1 MPENGLEIKISPD
14 DYSKKTID
22 EKLDIL
28 YQVSLTQQQFCGSK
42 TGEYDR
48 RIIKFETEK
57 KVGKAKL
64 IGIGIGSGGGAGAL
78 FSVIK
83 SWLSGGG

>member
-28 YQVSLTQQQFCGSK
+28 YQVSLTQQQFCSGK
-42 TGEYDR
+42 TGEYDE
-48 RIIKFETEK
+48 RIVKFETEK